1 VHPSLPA
8 KSVKEFIA
16 FAKARPDEILYST
29 AGNGSIPHLSMALL
43 ASMTG
48 IKVVHVPYKGGGP
61 QVIALLAGESQA
73 SLATVAS
80 VIAHVKA
87 GRLRAIGVSAAQ
99 RSGALPDVPTIAE
112 AGVPGYEM
120 NPWIGTFA
128 PAGTP
133 RSAIDKLN
141 TEINK
146 ALKLPDVAHNLSAQ
160 ALDPWTSTPDEFG
173 ARLKIDYDKYAKL
186 IKLTGARVD

>member
-1 VHPSLPA
+1 L
-8 KSVKEFIA
+8 
-16 FAKARPDEILYST
+16 AKARPDEILYST

-99 RSGALPDVPTIAE
+99 RSGALPDVPTIVE